1 MSRSGRAVRRG
12 GAGRVGRRGGAGWPV
27 WIAVTAICVLWLIPT
42 AGTVITS
49 FRTSQAANSSGWWRA
64 LITPFDTDQYTLLNY
79 RFAWTGGMASS
90 YLNSIAV
97 TLPAVALPVLLAAF
111 AAYALTF
118 MLMPGAGVWYGLIV
132 SLLIVPTLVV
142 LPPLLR
148 IESDVGIVGTY
159 AAAYL
164 VHAGFGLPLAVL
176 ILRAYMARLP
186 RSLVDSAA
194 VDGASHWQT
203 FWRLVMPL
211 SLPALASVA
220 VFQFLTVWNDLLV
233 ALVFI
238 GEGDHAPVTI
248 TLAGAVGG
256 VGGQAPQF
264 ASGAA
269 LIAVSAPV
277 VVFLA
282 LQRYFVQGLTTGA
295 TGG

>member
-1 MSRSGRAVRRG
+1 MTAV
-12 GAGRVGRRGGAGWPV
+12 
-27 WIAVTAICVLWLIPT
+27 CVLWAIPT

-64 LITPFDTDQYTLLNY
+64 LITPFDTDQFTLLNY
-79 RFAWTGGMASS
+79 RFAWAGGMASS

-111 AAYALTF
+111 AAYALIF
-118 MLMPGAGVWYGLIV
+118 MRMPGAGVWYGLIV
-132 SLLIVPTLVV
+132 SLLIVPTLIA
-142 LPPLLR
+142 LAPLLR
-148 IESDVGIVGTY
+148 LESDVGIVGTY

-164 VHAGFGLPLAVL
+164 VHAAFGLPLAVL
-176 ILRAYMARLP
+176 ILCAYMARLP
-186 RSLVDSAA
+186 RSILDSAA

-211 SLPALASVA
+211 SVPALAAVA
-220 VFQFLTVWNDLLV
+220 VFQFVLLV

-277 VVFLA
+277 IVFLA
-282 LQRYFVQGLTTGA
+282 LQRYFVHGLTTGA

>member
-1 MSRSGRAVRRG
+1 
-12 GAGRVGRRGGAGWPV
+12 
-27 WIAVTAICVLWLIPT
+27 
-42 AGTVITS
+42 
-49 FRTSQAANSSGWWRA
+49 
-64 LITPFDTDQYTLLNY
+64 
-79 RFAWTGGMASS
+79 MASS
-90 YLNSIAV
+90 YLNSVAV

-142 LPPLLR
+142 LPSLLR

-194 VDGASHWQT
+194 VDGASQWQT

-211 SLPALASVA
+211 SLPALAPRLRSSSYS
-220 VFQFLTVWNDLLV
+220 
-233 ALVFI
+233 
-238 GEGDHAPVTI
+238 P
-248 TLAGAVGG
+248 
-256 VGGQAPQF
+256 
-264 ASGAA
+264 SGMTCWSRSSS
-269 LIAVSAPV
+269 SAK
-277 VVFLA
+277 A
-282 LQRYFVQGLTTGA
+282 TTPR
-295 TGG
+295 

>member
-1 MSRSGRAVRRG
+1 MVSRSGRAVRW
-12 GAGRVGRRGGAGWPV
+12 GGAGWPV
-27 WIAVTAICVLWLIPT
+27 WIAVTAVCVLWLIPT

-49 FRTSQAANSSGWWRA
+49 FRTSDAANSSGWWRA
-64 LITPFDTDQYTLLNY
+64 LATPFDTGQFTLSNY
-79 RFAWTGGMASS
+79 RFAWTGGMASA

-118 MLMPGAGVWYGLIV
+118 MRMPGAGVWYGLIV
-132 SLLIVPTLVV
+132 SLLIVPTLIA
-142 LPPLLR
+142 LAPLLR
-148 IESDVGIVGTY
+148 LESEVGIVGTY

-164 VHAGFGLPLAVL
+164 VHAAFGLPLAVL
-176 ILRAYMARLP
+176 ILCAYMARLP
-186 RSLVDSAA
+186 RSILDSAA

-211 SLPALASVA
+211 SVPALASVA
-220 VFQFLTVWNDLLV
+220 VFQFVTVWNDLLV

-277 VVFLA
+277 IVFLA
-282 LQRYFVQGLTTGA
+282 LQRYFVRGLTTGA
-295 TGG
+295 IGG

>member
-1 MSRSGRAVRRG
+1 VSLVSLVSRSGRPVRRG
-12 GAGRVGRRGGAGWPV
+12 GTGWPV
-27 WIAVTAICVLWLIPT
+27 RIAVTAVCVLWLIPT

-49 FRTSQAANSSGWWRA
+49 FRTSEAANSSGWWRA
-64 LITPFDTDQYTLLNY
+64 LTTPFDTGQYTLLNY

-118 MLMPGAGVWYGLIV
+118 MRMPGADVWYGLIV
-132 SLLIVPTLVV
+132 SLLIVPTLIA

-148 IESDVGIVGTY
+148 IESDLGIVGTY

-164 VHAGFGLPLAVL
+164 VHAAFGLPLAVL

-186 RSLVDSAA
+186 RSILDSAA

-282 LQRYFVQGLTTGA
+282 LQRYFVRGLTTGA
-295 TGG
+295 IGG

>member
-1 MSRSGRAVRRG
+1 VR
-12 GAGRVGRRGGAGWPV
+12 
-27 WIAVTAICVLWLIPT
+27 IAITVVCLLWAIPT

-49 FRTSQAANSSGWWRA
+49 LRTSDAANSSGWWRA
-64 LITPFDTDQYTLLNY
+64 LVAPLDSGQYTLLNY
-79 RFAWTGGMASS
+79 RFAWTGGLASA
-90 YLNSIAV
+90 YLNSLAV
-97 TLPAVALPVLLAAF
+97 TVPAVALPILLAAF

-118 MLMPGAGVWYGLIV
+118 MRMRGAGLLYGLII
-132 SLLIVPTLVV
+132 SLMVVPTLVA

-148 IESDVGIVGTY
+148 IEADLGLVGTY

-186 RSLVDSAA
+186 VSIVDSAA
-194 VDGASHWQT
+194 VDGASHWQV
-203 FWRLVMPL
+203 FWRLVLPL

-220 VFQFLTVWNDLLV
+220 VFQFLLVWNDLIV

-248 TLAGAVGG
+248 ALAGAVGG

-269 LIAVSAPV
+269 LIAVAVPV
-277 VVFLA
+277 LVFLT
-282 LQRYFVQGLTTGA
+282 LQRFFVRGLTTGA
-295 TGG
+295 LDG